1 MDLTQVVD
9 NEELGKAAYAEIEA
23 EKEGDKP
30 GEPEA
35 TPAKDAKKKPEPD
48 ASDDEPAEGGEKDGE
63 PAEGKDKADDKPA
76 DKADDDKSGEDEPA
90 PEEGDH
96 LAVDKKI
103 TEYAEK
109 HKMTYAEA
117 KEDIEKTGEILKQ
130 YKNDPAE
137 MARAMRNKDRE
148 YHKLKADQE
157 KAAAKKEPLFR
168 RMSDEQF
175 IGWAKAEVAKKP
187 EFVEKFREKFPAR
200 SESMSDEAIIEEIVD
215 RELTVYHEKATE
227 KENEIKSAASK
238 RRDDLVVAIPE
249 ADRRFIPEVKALLQN
264 ISDADLLNS
273 DDIVKDA
280 LLMAK
285 GKTYDS
291 DIKAAEERGFKRA
304 KEGAQIVG
312 VKPSA
317 SGSAPVKGKTSVTL
331 NAKQKERAEQ
341 MFGNMAGVDGPE
353 DCYKA
358 YREAFEDELKK
369 DPKFV

>member
-1 MDLTQVVD
+1 MDLTQEVD
-9 NEELGKAAYAEIEA
+9 NEELGKQAYAELEA

-48 ASDDEPAEGGEKDGE
+48 ASEDEPAEGGEKDGE
-63 PAEGKDKADDKPA
+63 PADSKENKADD
-76 DKADDDKSGEDEPA
+76 EPA
-90 PEEGDH
+90 QAPESGD
-96 LAVDKKI
+96 LDKKI

-117 KEDIEKTGEILKQ
+117 KEDVEKTEEILKQ

-148 YHKLKADQE
+148 YHKLRAEQE
-157 KAAAKKEPLFR
+157 KAASKKEPLFR
-168 RMSDEQF
+168 RMTDDQF

-215 RELTVYHEKATE
+215 RELMVYHDKATE
-227 KENEIKSAASK
+227 KENEIKSTASK

-249 ADRRFIPEVKALLQN
+249 ADRRFIPEVKALLQG

-285 GKTYDS
+285 GKTYDA

-317 SGSAPVKGKTSVTL
+317 SGSAPVKGKPGIAL

-358 YREAFEDELKK
+358 YRETYEDELKK